1 MAIIFRLLRYP
12 RARALAA
19 WLSELVPSSKP
30 LLMRLACQEM
40 IPSQCSSTDLT
51 KSFNGSSRERFAPK
65 HQWSRYASASCC
77 GWAGPR
83 PDPVAGWTGLF
94 RKPQR
99 RKAINDRRRLHA
111 HSDQALDKVDDVPWL
126 ASSGCPVVGV
136 VDDAAGLVG
145 LDLIAVHD
153 PLDGGLAVDFVLV
166 RLWRDTAEGQRTVV
180 DDRGLVHD
188 RAGFAEPHLGDMQV
202 HVATHPA
209 AVLVQRPGLDGFVVE
224 MPGGQVTSGLA
235 ETPEVLD
242 HRNTRDHLLQVS
254 GEAFLVLRRVQ
265 HSVDVIEDVGLLD
278 AIAVPAAVARKCG
291 VRDRILAGV
300 SVLVAF
306 VKQDG
311 ILANPIVVAVS

>member
-1 MAIIFRLLRYP
+1 M
-12 RARALAA
+12 
-19 WLSELVPSSKP
+19 SELVPSSKP

-65 HQWSRYASASCC
+65 HQWRRNASVACC
-77 GWAGPR
+77 GWAGPG
-83 PDPVAGWTGLF
+83 PDPVAGWTGLL

-111 HSDQALDKVDDVPWL
+111 HSDQALDKGDDVPRL
-126 ASSGCPVVGV
+126 ASSGCPVAGV

-145 LDLIAVHD
+145 LDLIAVHN

-166 RLWRDTAEGQRTVV
+166 RLWRDTAEGQRAVV

-224 MPGGQVTSGLA
+224 MPGCLLYTSDA
-235 ETPEVLD
+235 ADEED
-242 HRNTRDHLLQVS
+242 
-254 GEAFLVLRRVQ
+254 
-265 HSVDVIEDVGLLD
+265 SVDIG
-278 AIAVPAAVARKCG
+278 
-291 VRDRILAGV
+291 
-300 SVLVAF
+300 
-306 VKQDG
+306 
-311 ILANPIVVAVS
+311 

>member
-1 MAIIFRLLRYP
+1 MAVGEDARTRWPVRRPRCGRIWMSDSAGWCSGQRLEAENALRHSTSGVDTP
-12 RARALAA
+12 RH
-19 WLSELVPSSKP
+19 P
-30 LLMRLACQEM
+30 
-40 IPSQCSSTDLT
+40 
-51 KSFNGSSRERFAPK
+51 
-65 HQWSRYASASCC
+65 CC
-77 GWAGPR
+77 GWAGPG

-99 RKAINDRRRLHA
+99 RKAMNDRRRLHA

-126 ASSGCPVVGV
+126 ASSGCPVAGV

-145 LDLIAVHD
+145 LDLIALHD
-153 PLDGGLAVDFVLV
+153 PLDGRLAVDLVLV
-166 RLWRDTAEGQRTVV
+166 CLWRDTAEGQRAVV

-188 RAGFAEPHLGDMQV
+188 RSGFAEPHLGDMQV

-265 HSVDVIEDVGLLD
+265 HSVDIVEDVDLLD
-278 AIAVPAAVARKCG
+278 VVAVPAAVVSKCG
-291 VRDRILAGV
+291 VRDRIHAGV

-311 ILANPIVVAVS
+311 ILANPVVVVQREALALFD